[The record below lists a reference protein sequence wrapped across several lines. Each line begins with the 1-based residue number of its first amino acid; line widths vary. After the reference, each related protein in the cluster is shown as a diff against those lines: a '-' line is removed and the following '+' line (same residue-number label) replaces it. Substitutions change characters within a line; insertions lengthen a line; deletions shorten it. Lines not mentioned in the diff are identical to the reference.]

1 VIVNRSANGG
11 LTWDTPIT
19 VNADTGTDKNWTVCD
34 NTPSSQF
41 YGNCYTEWD
50 LNSAGNRIQMSRSRD
65 GGLTW
70 GAKTSTASGQA
81 GIGGQPVVQPN
92 GTVIV
97 PIDNANETTVGAF
110 QSTNGGLSWSDVTTI
125 AVIRS
130 HVEAGGLRSGP
141 LPSAEIDGAGKVY
154 VVWSDCR
161 FRQGC
166 RANDIVMSTSTN
178 GTSWSAVT
186 RVPIDSRTS
195 GIDHF
200 IPGIAVAPGTS
211 GNGAHLGL
219 TYYYYPVSN
228 CSQSTC
234 RLDVGF
240 VGSSDGGAAW
250 SAPLMLAGPMNIPW
264 LANTSQ
270 GPMVGDYISTSFS
283 NGLAHGVFAVATA
296 PSGGVFD
303 EAMYT
308 NQTGLKSLTTVAAAD
323 IATPDKIPDG
333 VNQPNMQGAHTRH

>member
-1 VIVNRSANGG
+1 
-11 LTWDTPIT
+11 
-19 VNADTGTDKNWTVCD
+19 
-34 NTPSSQF
+34 
-41 YGNCYTEWD
+41 
-50 LNSAGNRIQMSRSRD
+50 
-65 GGLTW
+65 
-70 GAKTSTASGQA
+70 
-81 GIGGQPVVQPN
+81 
-92 GTVIV
+92 VIV

-200 IPGIAVAPGTS
+200 IPGIAVALGTS

-250 SAPLMLAGPMNIPW
+250 SAPSMLAGPMNIPW